1 MTVLPDLDN
10 TNVGKLILVIH
21 HFYSLLSI
29 KLTLVFKGHMS
40 LNNKIPHF
48 VLWLGAAISIAEIS
62 VGGLLAPLGLEKGIF
77 VIIIGHLIGAILMYF
92 ASMIGGISK
101 LPSMQSSR
109 ISFGKL
115 GSWGF
120 SIMNILQLIGWTS
133 VMIIAGATALNGITK
148 ELLNFEMFPLFAIL
162 IGLLIIF
169 YVKMKYQVF
178 IKINAIVVFSLFILC
193 LVLAFV
199 IFKDTNALQY
209 ESTQTMSISLGIE
222 LSVIMCLSWL
232 PLIADYT
239 CKSDNP
245 KVTSLLSVGAYFV
258 GSSFM
263 YILGLGIVLY
273 TNSPDISTLL
283 LHSGLGL
290 VALFIVLMSTVTT
303 TYLDVY
309 SAGESFLNITKKF
322 SKESIIIVVTTIG
335 TALAILIPMNQYQ
348 NFLIMIGSVFAPMI
362 AILITDFFILKKR
375 EIRET
380 LDLIILPVFIIG
392 VILYNQMISIETFI
406 GSSVPVIIIIGILT
420 LIVRK
425 IESKIKAK

>member
-1 MTVLPDLDN
+1 
-10 TNVGKLILVIH
+10 
-21 HFYSLLSI
+21 
-29 KLTLVFKGHMS
+29 MS

-62 VGGLLAPLGLEKGIF
+62 VGGLLAPLGLQNGIF
-77 VIIIGHLIGAILMYF
+77 VIIVGHLIGAVLMYL
-92 ASMIGGISK
+92 ASMIGGISQ

-120 SIMNILQLIGWTS
+120 SVMNILQLIGWTS

-148 ELLNFEMFPLFAIL
+148 ELLDFQMFPLFAIL
-162 IGLLIIF
+162 IGLLIIL
-169 YVKMKYQVF
+169 YVKMKYQIF
-178 IKINAIVVFSLFILC
+178 IKINAIIVFSLFILC
-193 LVLAFV
+193 LVVAFI
-199 IFKDTNALQY
+199 IFKDTSVLEYKA
-209 ESTQTMSISLGIE
+209 TDTMSISLGIE

-245 KVTSLLSVGAYFV
+245 KVTSLLSVCAYFV

-273 TNSPDISTLL
+273 TNSPDISTIL

-322 SKESIIIVVTTIG
+322 SKDSIIIIVTIIG
-335 TALAILIPMNQYQ
+335 TTLAILIPMDQYQ

-375 EIRET
+375 KIRET
-380 LDLIILPVFIIG
+380 LDLTILPVFIIG

-406 GSSVPVIIIIGILT
+406 GSSVPVIIIIGLLT

-425 IESKIKAK
+425 IESKIKES

>member
-1 MTVLPDLDN
+1 
-10 TNVGKLILVIH
+10 
-21 HFYSLLSI
+21 
-29 KLTLVFKGHMS
+29 MS

-62 VGGLLAPLGLEKGIF
+62 VGGLLAPLGLQKGIF
-77 VIIIGHLIGAILMYF
+77 VIIVGHLIGAVLMYF
-92 ASMIGGISK
+92 ASMIGAISK

-120 SIMNILQLIGWTS
+120 SVMNILQLIGWTS
-133 VMIIAGATALNGITK
+133 VMIIVGATALNNISK
-148 ELLNFEMFPLFAIL
+148 ELLDFQMFPLFAIF
-162 IGLLIIF
+162 IGLLIIL
-169 YVKMKYQVF
+169 YVKMKFQVF
-178 IKINAIVVFSLFILC
+178 IKINALVVSLLFI
-193 LVLAFV
+193 VSIILAFI
-199 IFKDTNALQY
+199 IFKDTSTLVY
-209 ESTQTMSISLGIE
+209 KSTQTMSIALGIE

-239 CKSDNP
+239 CKADNP
-245 KVTSLLSVGAYFV
+245 KVTSLLSVGAYFI

-273 TNSPDISTLL
+273 TNSPDVSSIL
-283 LHSGLGL
+283 LHSGLGIA
-290 VALFIVLMSTVTT
+290 ALFIVLMSTVTT

-309 SAGESFLNITKKF
+309 SAGESFINITKKF
-322 SKESIIIVVTTIG
+322 SKDSIIIAVTIIG
-335 TALAILIPMNQYQ
+335 TTLAIFTPINQYQ

-380 LDLIILPVFIIG
+380 IDLTILPVFVIG

-406 GSSVPVIIIIGILT
+406 GTSVPVIISIGILT
-420 LIVRK
+420 FVVRK
-425 IESKIKAK
+425 IESKIRGK